1 MHHGEHMLEDVMTK
15 KSAFL
20 FCSGCVAML
29 LASLLAAPQG
39 FAQQQQQQ
47 AGARDAAMVRC
58 IAEARKQFTADAEDM
73 QRADW
78 YKACMARA
86 GIQP

>member
-47 AGARDAAMVRC
+47 EHQHKSHAGVLRLLFRGV
-58 IAEARKQFTADAEDM
+58 TA
-73 QRADW
+73 
-78 YKACMARA
+78 
-86 GIQP
+86 

>member
-47 AGARDAAMVRC
+47 TGTKLDFGRPLTAVLAVRG
-58 IAEARKQFTADAEDM
+58 R
-73 QRADW
+73 
-78 YKACMARA
+78 
-86 GIQP
+86 

>member
-1 MHHGEHMLEDVMTK
+1 MLEDVMTK
-15 KSAFL
+15 KRALL
-20 FCSGCVAML
+20 FRSGCVAML
-29 LASLLAAPQG
+29 LASLLAAPQS

-47 AGARDAAMVRC
+47 AGGRDAAMVRC

-86 GIQP
+86 GFQP

>member
-1 MHHGEHMLEDVMTK
+1 MIK
-15 KSAFL
+15 KSAL
-20 FCSGCVAML
+20 LIASGCVAML
-29 LASLLAAPQG
+29 VASLSMAPQA
-39 FAQQQQQQ
+39 FAQQQQ
-47 AGARDAAMVRC
+47 AGARDAAMVKC

-86 GIQP
+86 GFQP

>member
-29 LASLLAAPQG
+29 VASLLAAPQG

-47 AGARDAAMVRC
+47 AGARDAAMVR
-58 IAEARKQFTADAEDM
+58 
-73 QRADW
+73 
-78 YKACMARA
+78 
-86 GIQP
+86 